1 VTLVDFVSAYGYA
14 AVLAGTLL
22 EGESILL
29 LAGFAAHQGHLSL
42 EVVLLIA
49 FVGGT
54 LGDQVFFW
62 IGRHWGG
69 LLLERSPLARARTAR
84 VAALLQRCDAALVFG
99 IRFMYGL
106 RIAGPVA
113 MGALGVKAGRFALF
127 NALGAAVWAVVI
139 GGGGYLLGHSLEAF
153 LGDLERYEGAI
164 FGGALA
170 LIALA
175 FLAHR
180 ALHHWK
186 ARQVQR
192 AGLRC
197 SRARRFAATEP
208 PAG

>member
-1 VTLVDFVSAYGYA
+1 MTLVEFVAAYGYA

-29 LAGFAAHQGHLSL
+29 LAGFAAQRGHLSL
-42 EVVLLIA
+42 QLVLLVA

-54 LGDQVFFW
+54 VGDQVFFW

-69 LLLERSPLARARTAR
+69 LLLESSPMVRARTAR
-84 VAALLQRCDAALVFG
+84 VGELLKRWDAALVFA
-99 IRFMYGL
+99 IRFLYGL

-113 MGALGVKAGRFALF
+113 MGALGVNARRFALF

-139 GGGGYLLGHSLEAF
+139 GGGGYLLGHGLEAF

-164 FGGALA
+164 LAGGLGAIVLG
-170 LIALA
+170 

-180 ALHHWK
+180 VVHAV
-186 ARQVQR
+186 RMR
-192 AGLRC
+192 R
-197 SRARRFAATEP
+197 RARLH
-208 PAG
+208 